1 MEYVKKI
8 SGYMFFQRSL
18 CYRAPYEDDLK
29 MGFFSRKQKLTSK
42 EFAQGL
48 VFSANKILLD
58 SHELFKKI
66 IKINLL
72 GEEEISNDE
81 YKRREWE
88 IFFFTITSIIMA
100 LEGKINIDSKN
111 QLRNQRILDDFIEEL
126 TGNYLNTIA
135 GSAKHAL
142 PINFKNDFSEKIWQ
156 RYKTYKNS
164 WIEKEPGPVW
174 HLSKCF
180 LSIIW
185 FADLID
191 EDFDFLK
198 QYPVPF
204 PLDDMMFVSK
214 FFMNTIKFVNDTFN
228 QFKISA

>member
-1 MEYVKKI
+1 
-8 SGYMFFQRSL
+8 
-18 CYRAPYEDDLK
+18 

-42 EFAQGL
+42 EFGQGL
-48 VFSANKILLD
+48 VFHANKTLSD

-66 IKINLL
+66 ITINLL
-72 GEEEISNDE
+72 SEEEISNNE

-100 LEGKINIDSKN
+100 LEGKINIDSRN
-111 QLRNQRILDDFIEEL
+111 RLRNQRILDDFIEEV
-126 TGNYLNTIA
+126 TGNYLNTIVA
-135 GSAKHAL
+135 SAKHTL

-204 PLDDMMFVSK
+204 PLDDMMFVSQ
-214 FFMNTIKFVNDTFN
+214 FFMNMIKFVNDSFN
-228 QFKISA
+228 QFKISS